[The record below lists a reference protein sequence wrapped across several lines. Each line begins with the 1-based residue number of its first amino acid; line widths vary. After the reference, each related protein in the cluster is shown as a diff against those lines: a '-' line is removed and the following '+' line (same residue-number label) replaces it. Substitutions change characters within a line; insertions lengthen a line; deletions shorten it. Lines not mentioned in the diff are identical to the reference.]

1 MKFRR
6 QLKAQ
11 VQPDLI
17 PMIDIVFQLVVFF
30 MVSSTFVVAP
40 GIGLDL
46 PESSTEEQVSMDLYQ
61 ISLNSDGRMF
71 FQDRE
76 ITMDQLPALLNDL
89 DTDEKQRVVIQGD
102 AGVPLQ
108 QLVSL
113 LDTLRSNGVRN
124 ASILAKNPAPA
135 STPEREESPGG
146 GAAENGTGN
155 AAGNSS
161 ENTSGNTSG
170 NTEEQP

>member
-61 ISLNSDGRMF
+61 ISLNSDGRIF
-71 FQDRE
+71 FQDKE
-76 ITMDQLPALLNDL
+76 VLLNQLPVILKDLNE
-89 DTDEKQRVVIQGD
+89 DEKQRVVIQGD

-108 QLVSL
+108 QLVRV

-124 ASILAKNPAPA
+124 ASILAKNPAPGTA
-135 STPEREESPGG
+135 PPETEGSDTSGE
-146 GAAENGTGN
+146 
-155 AAGNSS
+155 
-161 ENTSGNTSG
+161 TSGNASG
-170 NTEEQP
+170 NNTEEQP